1 MLWDTPDSLL
11 DEEVIKKPAELDDAS
26 YEALVRAEFHGVH
39 VGNEHDVRCLVRL
52 LEHVPLHKVIRSVQ
66 LQELKWPGR
75 RLYVTKLLKR
85 YHVKAPPR
93 VPANVPLPRIYLL
106 VHVCSCVTKIGVTN
120 DWLKRVYS
128 MASRVELPDFDRTQ
142 SVCFD
147 LGLPRSEL
155 FKIESRIKREL
166 RPMRAPPPACLTQMN
181 KMPTEW
187 FAAEAYLTLRERIEQ
202 AGPRVVSVVTLGDA
216 LVSDLLA
223 PGDRFWPPLRD

>member
-26 YEALVRAEFHGVH
+26 YDALVRADFHGVH

-93 VPANVPLPRIYLL
+93 VPKKTGPSKGA
-106 VHVCSCVTKIGVTN
+106 SCGCEHE
-120 DWLKRVYS
+120 
-128 MASRVELPDFDRTQ
+128 AQ
-142 SVCFD
+142 SD
-147 LGLPRSEL
+147 
-155 FKIESRIKREL
+155 
-166 RPMRAPPPACLTQMN
+166 
-181 KMPTEW
+181 
-187 FAAEAYLTLRERIEQ
+187 AAESAAR
-202 AGPRVVSVVTLGDA
+202 LGKSSRSI
-216 LVSDLLA
+216 LSNSLPSRLS
-223 PGDRFWPPLRD
+223 